1 VNPKIRLWIARVVL
15 LAALAVGLGAGAPE
29 AAMAR
34 GMYARPTDGSG
45 GDAVLV
51 AIGVVLTIAIAVAL
65 VRWRS
70 PESKRTKKKGRT
82 AGMAGR

>member
-1 VNPKIRLWIARVVL
+1 VNPKIRLWIAWVVL
-15 LAALAVGLGAGAPE
+15 PAAVAGGLGAGAPQ

-34 GMYARPTDGSG
+34 GVYTRPTDGSG

-65 VRWRS
+65 VRWRLA
-70 PESKRTKKKGRT
+70 EAKRTKKKSPA